1 MLSSD
6 KRSLSESPEHSSPST
21 PFHFQRHTRSTDAKV
36 IIAEQI
42 INKGVAAADMDE
54 LERLVSLIP
63 PPFPASRGIKGSW
76 LTRCV

>member
-1 MLSSD
+1 VTSVHYPNLQN
-6 KRSLSESPEHSSPST
+6 T
-21 PFHFQRHTRSTDAKV
+21 PAHPRHFTSKGTPGLPTDAKV

-63 PPFPASRGIKGSW
+63 PPFPASRGNKGSW